1 MLLLAFV
8 LGFMVRGAGRESAP
22 MTPEAVQACL
32 AGMTAAQWAGV
43 DAEIEAGRTI
53 GAIRLLRK
61 ASGIG
66 LKDARMAV
74 EARLR
79 QRVVN

>member
-1 MLLLAFV
+1 
-8 LGFMVRGAGRESAP
+8 
-22 MTPEAVQACL
+22 MTPEAVHACL

-43 DAEIEAGRTI
+43 DAEIEAGQTI